1 MVGWM
6 VNVEVDGR
14 LVREGGVRWMVE
26 VEVESGC
33 IVKEVGSRWRCGHED
48 GGGVEPS
55 CGK

>member
-1 MVGWM
+1 M

-26 VEVESGC
+26 AEVESGC